1 MDHSQEKGGRNQ
13 ETGESPLTLQTLYVT
28 LASEDLPELVAF
40 YQGLL
45 GYSPHSHLPERY
57 AEFWL
62 PGLKLALFKPSAD
75 HRQEFS
81 NPAGS
86 MSLCL
91 EVANLQVAIATLT
104 DLGYPPPGSITHAS
118 HGQEIY
124 AYDPRGNRL
133 ILHQSNA
140 SNPPNPS
147 D

>member
-1 MDHSQEKGGRNQ
+1 MNKSKGIGH
-13 ETGESPLTLQTLYVT
+13 TAKPITPQTLYVT
-28 LASEDLPELVAF
+28 LASECLRELVAF

-45 GYSPHSHLPERY
+45 GCLPHHHSPEHY
-57 AEFWL
+57 AEFRL

-81 NPAGS
+81 KPAGS

-91 EVANLQVAIATLT
+91 EVENLQDAIATVT
-104 DLGYPPPGSITHAS
+104 ALGYPPPGSITHAS

-124 AYDPRGNRL
+124 AYDPSGNRL
-133 ILHQSNA
+133 IMHQ
-140 SNPPNPS
+140 PNPS